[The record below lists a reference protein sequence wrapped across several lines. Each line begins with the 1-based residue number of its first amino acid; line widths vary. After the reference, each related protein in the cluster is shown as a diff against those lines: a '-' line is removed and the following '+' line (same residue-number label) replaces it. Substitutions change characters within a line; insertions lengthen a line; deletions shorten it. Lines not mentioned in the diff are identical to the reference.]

1 LKYLLTLL
9 FTLTLLWSDA
19 TPTDMSPYGVDER
32 HYMHINILDQ
42 QLLSYDMIDEYKFS
56 EISDAAFDASAKKL
70 YLLGDQGVLFAFDAK
85 FEEKIS
91 SLRPIHAKKLVQRR
105 NKSFKKWEQDSEGM
119 TISSSGELLIS
130 FEGSAKIGRFDTKGV
145 LQKQLSLPLKLK
157 NPKNFRS
164 RNKSLES
171 VASHPKYGILT
182 AAEWPLKKNHIKEQ
196 AIYALDGKEW
206 HFRAE
211 EATNSAVVGIE
222 VMDDG
227 NLLVLERA
235 YSGMMHPV
243 VITLKKVWLE
253 GCQKESNCRSEV
265 IASFNTADGWHIDN
279 FEGLARVG
287 KNRYI
292 MVSDDNDNFYQRTL
306 LVYFEIIGASPKAQ

>member
-1 LKYLLTLL
+1 MKRLLTLFL
-9 FTLTLLWSDA
+9 LAITTLRSDA
-19 TPTDMSPYGVDER
+19 TPTDMSPYGIDEH
-32 HYMHINILDQ
+32 HYMHINLLDQ

-56 EISDAAFDASAKKL
+56 EISDVAFDKTAKKL
-70 YLLGDQGVLFAFDAK
+70 YLLGDQGVLFVFDAK
-85 FEEKIS
+85 FEEQIA
-91 SLRPIHAKKLVQRR
+91 SLRPLYAKKLVQKQNRG
-105 NKSFKKWEQDSEGM
+105 FKKWEQDSEGM
-119 TISSSGELLIS
+119 TMGGGGELIIS
-130 FEGSAKIGRFDTKGV
+130 FEGRAKVGQFDTAGT
-145 LQKQLSLPLKLK
+145 LQKQLSIPSKLK

-171 VASHPKYGILT
+171 VARHPKFGILT
-182 AAEWPLKKNHIKEQ
+182 ASEWPLKKDHIKDQ
-196 AIYALDGKEW
+196 TVYALDGREW

-211 EATNSAVVGIE
+211 EATNSAVVGLE

-235 YSGMMHPV
+235 YSGLLNPV
-243 VITLKKVWLE
+243 VVTLKKVWLE
-253 GCQKESNCRSEV
+253 GCRSKTKMCRSEV
-265 IASFNTADGWHIDN
+265 VASFSTADGWHIDN

-306 LVYFEIIGASPKAQ
+306 LIYFEIIK